1 MTEREIL
8 AYLEQDKVRRIDM
21 IEAIK
26 RGGAAV
32 LYAAPD
38 AVLLKTSGWL
48 MLLSADTVEAGVRA
62 LAKRD
67 QAAED
72 IVAHSDAARDAVKA
86 VLPELSHISPC
97 WQAYYPKTEPI
108 KMPDVCEVRPFR
120 KENIP
125 FLMKHYK
132 TITDEAYFEERIEA
146 GDMFAGYR
154 NGTLCAFIG
163 FHEDGS
169 GGMLEVLPE
178 FRRLGIG
185 SALEIFL
192 HNEALRRGWT
202 PYGQI
207 FVGNEASRKLQ
218 ESLGLIVSE
227 DAIYW
232 MHKEKEEEETTET
245 V

>member
-1 MTEREIL
+1 MTEQEIL
-8 AYLEQDKVRRIDM
+8 AYLAQDTVRRIDM

-26 RGGAAV
+26 RGRATV

-38 AVLLKTSGWL
+38 AVLLNTGDWL
-48 MLLSADTVEAGVRA
+48 MLLSADTVEAGMRA
-62 LAKRD
+62 LAMRD
-67 QAAED
+67 KTAEG
-72 IVAHSDAARDAVKA
+72 IVAHNEASRDAVLA
-86 VLPELSHISPC
+86 MIPAFSHISPC
-97 WQAYYPKTEPI
+97 WQAYYPKTEPLD
-108 KMPDVCEVRPFR
+108 MPDVCEVRPFR
-120 KENIP
+120 KEDIP
-125 FLMKHYK
+125 FLMEHYK
-132 TITDEAYFEERIEA
+132 TIPDRAYFEERIDA
-146 GDMFAGYR
+146 GDLFAGYR
-154 NGTLCAFIG
+154 NGELCAFIG
-163 FHEDGS
+163 FHDDGS
-169 GGMLEVLPE
+169 GGMLEVLPK

-207 FVGNEASRKLQ
+207 FVGNEASKKLQ

-232 MHKEKEEEETTET
+232 MHQDWGETTET

>member
-1 MTEREIL
+1 MITESEIL
-8 AYLEQDKVRRIDM
+8 AYLAQDMPRRIDM
-21 IEAIK
+21 IEAIR
-26 RGGAAV
+26 RGRAKI

-38 AVLLKTSGWL
+38 AVLLITCGWL
-48 MLLSADTVEAGVRA
+48 MLLCCDTVEAGLRA
-62 LAKRD
+62 LAERD
-67 QAAED
+67 QTAED
-72 IVAHSDAARDAVKA
+72 VVAHSEAARDAVREA
-86 VLPELSHISPC
+86 MPALSHIAPC
-97 WQAYYPKTEPI
+97 WQAYYPKQEPI
-108 KMPDVCEVRPFR
+108 EMPDVCEVRPFR
-120 KENIP
+120 KEDIP
-125 FLMKHYK
+125 FLMEHYK
-132 TITDEAYFEERIEA
+132 TIPFREYFEERIEA
-146 GDMFAGYR
+146 GDLFAGYR
-154 NGTLCAFIG
+154 DGKLCAFIG
-163 FHEDGS
+163 FHDDGS

-207 FVGNEASRKLQ
+207 FVGNEASKKLQ

-232 MHKEKEEEETTET
+232 MHKEDTTET